1 MRASRG
7 LKWENKTYKLKRSIS
22 PCSTTKTFWE
32 LSYLISCESARLKL
46 KRSISSCST
55 TKTFWDLSYLIS
67 CESARLPPTLPST
80 SYGHLIF
87 GFFIILLEIKSSLPV
102 SPLGGAV
109 CPSIDEFHWGVRVFP
124 QFSKKYR
131 YQDLGPVSQKCRK
144 FSGLLRV
151 PQFPLYLRDA
161 EVLSH
166 QTSQSSWFFLH

>member
-1 MRASRG
+1 MRASRR

-22 PCSTTKTFWE
+22 PCSTTKTIWE
-32 LSYLISCESARLKL
+32 LP
-46 KRSISSCST
+46 
-55 TKTFWDLSYLIS
+55 YLIS
-67 CESARLPPTLPST
+67 CESARLPPTWPST
-80 SYGHLIF
+80 PYGHIF

-109 CPSIDEFHWGVRVFP
+109 CSSIDEFHRGVRVFP

-131 YQDLGPVSQKCRK
+131 YQDLGPVSQKSRK

-161 EVLSH
+161 EVLSP